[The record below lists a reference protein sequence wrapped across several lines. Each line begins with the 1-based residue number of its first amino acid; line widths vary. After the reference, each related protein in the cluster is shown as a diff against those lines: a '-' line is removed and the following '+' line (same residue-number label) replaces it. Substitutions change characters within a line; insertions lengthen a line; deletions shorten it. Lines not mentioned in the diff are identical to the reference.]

1 MKKYNLFPWVLAQC
15 TKSVNREYR
24 PNTSCPHG
32 DLFSV
37 TSRVFPSPQR
47 KISRK
52 RPACRKKEH
61 EKKRSRFH
69 RKILCKETH
78 TGRKNNKIGQKHKLP
93 KKPKKCIK
101 QTKDRKK
108 FTLQS
113 PRRQSLPQSTRPRF
127 PQVHNIPQEFLRDTA
142 DGRILR
148 SKNHRQEPA
157 LS

>member
-1 MKKYNLFPWVLAQC
+1 VKKYNLFPWVLAQC

-32 DLFSV
+32 NLFSV

-108 FTLQS
+108 FYSAESSTAITPTEHETPVPPS
-113 PRRQSLPQSTRPRF
+113 PQYPPGIFERYCWW
-127 PQVHNIPQEFLRDTA
+127 
-142 DGRILR
+142 
-148 SKNHRQEPA
+148 
-157 LS
+157 